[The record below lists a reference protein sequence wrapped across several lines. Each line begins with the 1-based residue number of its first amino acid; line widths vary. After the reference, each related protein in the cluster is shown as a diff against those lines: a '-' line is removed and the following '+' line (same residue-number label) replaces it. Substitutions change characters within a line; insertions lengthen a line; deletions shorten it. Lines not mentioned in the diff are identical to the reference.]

1 MYDMPYIKVYK
12 DFLAIAEALDNG
24 QRGRLFLAILQ
35 YVNGLEPEP
44 LTGAEY
50 IAFLTMKGQVD
61 RDQSGYSSRAA
72 EASRENGRKG
82 GRPRKQASDSDD
94 EEPEKPKKTYGET
107 QKPETKPKTLTKTKT
122 KTNNEDEEE
131 DEEEK
136 KPAIAG
142 KEKTTAVAVSARAG
156 EDRQA
161 RQAEKAEEERL
172 FDAFWI
178 AYPRKQGKQDALK
191 AFHALK
197 PDAKTVGVMLQAI
210 QQQKTSQQWRE
221 SERFIPLPAT
231 WIRGKRWEDERI
243 RDGGHQHFDAEREYT
258 PASVT
263 DMPDWLREE
272 LGQEAQPAAGSD
284 MPDWVMDR
292 WHDMQ
297 ERGEV

>member
-1 MYDMPYIKVYK
+1 MIYVKL
-12 DFLAIAEALDNG
+12 FLDYLDAIEPLSDAE
-24 QRGRLFLAILQ
+24 RGRLFTAL
-35 YVNGLEPEP
+35 LEYAK
-44 LTGAEY
+44 TGATGHISGNERY
-50 IAFLTMKGQVD
+50 IFPMMRSQID
-61 RDQSGYSSRAA
+61 RDKAA
-72 EASRENGRKG
+72 IDSEADAIHAARVEAGKKG
-82 GRPRKQASDSDD
+82 GLAKQANRSKSKQTVANVANDSKRSYKDKD
-94 EEPEKPKKTYGET
+94 KEEDKDK
-107 QKPETKPKTLTKTKT
+107 
-122 KTNNEDEEE
+122 DEEE

-142 KEKTTAVAVSARAG
+142 KEKTAAAVSARAG

-172 FDAFWI
+172 FDAFWA

-210 QQQKTSQQWRE
+210 QQQKNSQQWRE

-243 RDGGHQHFDAEREYT
+243 KDGGHQHFDAEREYT
-258 PASVT
+258 PASVP

-292 WHDMQ
+292 WQDMQ